1 MLQNIKEFKVN
12 LNSLGYYDIMVNGE
26 VVSEM
31 VEKHELADAI
41 EAVLKDEYGMVADM
55 LKDEED

>member
-1 MLQNIKEFKVN
+1 MLQGIKEFKAT
-12 LNSLGYYDIMVNGE
+12 LNKLGFYDIQVNGE

-31 VEKHELADAI
+31 IEKQELAEVI

-55 LKDEED
+55 LAEE